1 MIEISPEAPGKAP
14 TWDYQRR
21 LPGGVGVWTTP
32 TRRMGS
38 YLPIEVG
45 RRGETS
51 TAFFFHVIFIGE
63 LYEYI
68 AQIVHR
74 RHWAK
79 SSMLDVGYWFL
90 HNVRNNEPCLSTTR
104 SIKCVFILNPWKWN
118 SRFTLICILSISFPM
133 KTPPTWTYSRFL
145 ICLFLFSKSSYFFF
159 LSLSFFF
166 PPSFIFSPFKSEIYK
181 WCLVPRENGLREHL
195 HCVWVAPQT
204 GWHFTDLSDAH
215 LTDLDTLQSFEVQK
229 TLQTVL

>member
-1 MIEISPEAPGKAP
+1 
-14 TWDYQRR
+14 
-21 LPGGVGVWTTP
+21 
-32 TRRMGS
+32 MGS

-68 AQIVHR
+68 VQMVHR
-74 RHWAK
+74 KHWAK

-90 HNVRNNEPCLSTTR
+90 HNVRNNEPCLSTTW
-104 SIKCVFILNPWKWN
+104 SLKCVFILNPWKWN

-159 LSLSFFF
+159 LSLSFFS
-166 PPSFIFSPFKSEIYK
+166 PHSSFLHLKVKFISGA
-181 WCLVPRENGLREHL
+181 WCLEKMDWESICTVFESH
-195 HCVWVAPQT
+195 HKQ
-204 GWHFTDLSDAH
+204 D
-215 LTDLDTLQSFEVQK
+215 DTSQIFLM
-229 TLQTVL
+229 LI